1 MTGMNWEV
9 FDSCYLLR
17 PDSCGE
23 TLHYHFTKDSEL
35 LGSLETLKSDGG
47 DVELGSLSVHGI

>member
-1 MTGMNWEV
+1 MNWEV
-9 FDSCYLLR
+9 FDSCCLLR

-23 TLHYHFTKDSEL
+23 TLHYHFTNDSEL